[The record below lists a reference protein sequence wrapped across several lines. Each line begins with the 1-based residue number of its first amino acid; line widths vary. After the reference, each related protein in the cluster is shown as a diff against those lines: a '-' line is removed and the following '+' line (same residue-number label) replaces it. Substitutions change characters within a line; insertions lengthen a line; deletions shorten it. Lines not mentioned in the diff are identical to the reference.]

1 MKRSLSAVILIL
13 AIFLGLNFQAAGTA
27 KYTKDTGKKC
37 KFCHTGVPAKG
48 ATDPLLND
56 DGKKFKDNNYQLT
69 DEQKAKP
76 NN

>member
-13 AIFLGLNFQAAGTA
+13 AIFLGLNFQATGSA
-27 KYTKDTGKKC
+27 KFTKDTGKKC

-56 DGKKFKDNNYQLT
+56 DGKKFKDNDHQLT
-69 DEQKAKP
+69 DEQKAKQG
-76 NN
+76 